1 MPLHRARENSTHPRG
16 KADLGRLVSRRG
28 FLVLYEHKLADVV
41 AFRSAMGGVRIVCGE
56 HDQRV
61 YTVSPNVQRNFRNGC
76 HAMVI
81 LVPDEYVRATVR
93 RRLCR
98 DFPRSIWTRVGI
110 VTHEICQQQLARPVH
125 SESIITRKEQIT

>member
-1 MPLHRARENSTHPRG
+1 MHLHRARENSTHPRG
-16 KADLGRLVSRRG
+16 KADLGRLLSRCG

-41 AFRSAMGGVRIVCGE
+41 AFRPAQGGVRIVCGE

-76 HAMVI
+76 HAMVV
-81 LVPDEYVRATVR
+81 LVPDESVRAAVR

-98 DFPRSIWTRVGI
+98 DFRRGIWNRVGI
-110 VTHEICQQQLARPVH
+110 ITHEICQQQLARPVH
-125 SESIITRKEQIT
+125 SQSKITRKEQIT